1 MTSQMTAKKTSNKGN
16 LLTLEDN
23 GTPIEATIKLPGGK
37 HGFSH
42 DMPVAALAKEGVL
55 YNVPNI
61 IDANTLM
68 SALKF
73 LFENVDYDPKT
84 YTLKFS
90 KPFSPRRIELSDELL
105 SKSRSLFG
113 FMPAILSHGHT
124 LVMEGLPA
132 GCDMGDRPNSWYFET
147 LEKFG
152 VKIDA
157 SEKEML
163 LTWEDRHSAD
173 ITFEYP
179 TMTGTVI
186 AIVAASAVNG
196 TSSLHNASIEPSCI
210 EELNCVASMGVEIE
224 GFLPE
229 INITGKSDL
238 PRVEWHVLHDRVHAC
253 TYITAA
259 LLTRGKITVTAD
271 KNINVP
277 RFVEF
282 LRDAGVEVTDTGTS
296 ITAEFPKQGYLNPV
310 RIDTGSEPLFSSDWM
325 APVVLLL
332 ATRSKGKSIV
342 TDNVFPDRLQCLENF
357 KRLGLD
363 NVKLTHTTI
372 AGRRALYAEI
382 DGQPDMILKAGNA
395 GECPDLR
402 GSTAVALAALVADGP
417 VTMDNDFHL
426 RRGYENLPATL
437 EELRKQSKET
447 KEA

>member
-1 MTSQMTAKKTSNKGN
+1 MTNQTTTSKPVNKGDS
-16 LLTLEDN
+16 LTLEHD
-23 GTPIEATIKLPGGK
+23 GTPLVGSIKIPGGK

-42 DMPVAALAKEGVL
+42 DMPVAALADEGIL

-68 SALKF
+68 SALR
-73 LFENVDYDPKT
+73 LIFEQVEYDPKS

-90 KPFSPRRIELSDELL
+90 KPFSPRRVELSDELL

-113 FMPAILSHGHT
+113 FMPAILSHRHT

-163 LTWEDRHSAD
+163 LTWEDRRPAD

-186 AIVAASAVNG
+186 AIVAASVVDG

-229 INITGKSDL
+229 LKITGKSKL
-238 PRVEWHVLHDRVHAC
+238 PRVEWQVLHDRVHAC

-259 LLTRGKITVTAD
+259 LLTRGKVTVTAD

-296 ITAEFPKQGYLNPV
+296 ITAEFPKRGYLNPV
-310 RIDTGSEPLFSSDWM
+310 RLDTGSEPLFSSDWM

-332 ATRSKGKSIV
+332 ATRSKGTSIV

-357 KRLGLD
+357 KKLGLN

-372 AGRRALYAEI
+372 AGRRALHAEI
-382 DGQPDMILKAGNA
+382 DGQPDMVLESGNI

-402 GSTAVALAALVADGP
+402 GSTALALAALVADGP
-417 VTMDNDFHL
+417 VTMENDFHL

-437 EELRKQSKET
+437 DELRKQSKEA

>member
-1 MTSQMTAKKTSNKGN
+1 MVNQTVTRTINKGN
-16 LLTLEDN
+16 VLTLSHD
-23 GTPIEATIKLPGGK
+23 GQSIEGVVKLSGGK

-42 DMPVAALAKEGVL
+42 DIPVAALANKGVL

-61 IDANTLM
+61 IDATTLIE
-68 SALKF
+68 ALRF
-73 LFENVDYDPKT
+73 IFEQVNYDAQT
-84 YTLKFS
+84 YTLEFS
-90 KPFSPRRIELSDELL
+90 SPLSPRRIELSSELL

-132 GCDMGDRPNSWYFET
+132 GCDMGDRPNAWYFET

-152 VKIDA
+152 VEIDA
-157 SEKEML
+157 SPEEML
-163 LTWEDRHSAD
+163 LTWKNRRPAD
-173 ITFEYP
+173 IKFEYP

-186 AIVAASAVNG
+186 AIAAASAVNG
-196 TSSLHNASIEPSCI
+196 VSTLSNASIEPSCI
-210 EELNCVASMGVEIE
+210 EELDCARSMGVEIE

-229 INITGKSDL
+229 IKISGKETL
-238 PRVEWHVLHDRVHAC
+238 PSVEWHVLHDRVHAC

-259 LLTRGKITVTAD
+259 LMTRGKITVTAD

-282 LRDAGVEVTDTGTS
+282 LRDAGVEVTDTGTG
-296 ITAEFPKQGYLNPV
+296 ITAEFPKRGYLNPV
-310 RIDTGSEPLFSSDWM
+310 RVDTGSEPLFSSDWM

-342 TDNVFPDRLQCLENF
+342 TDNVFPDRLQCLENL
-357 KRLGLD
+357 KKLGLN

-372 AGRRALYAEI
+372 AGRRALHAEI
-382 DGQPDMILKAGNA
+382 DGRPDIILRGGNV

-402 GSTAVALAALVADGP
+402 GSTALALAALVAEGS

-426 RRGYENLPATL
+426 RRGYEDLSATL
-437 EELRKQSKET
+437 SELRLQSKKV

>member
-1 MTSQMTAKKTSNKGN
+1 MTNQTTTKKLANKGN
-16 LLTLEDN
+16 SLTLEHD
-23 GTPIEATIKLPGGK
+23 GSPLVGTIKLPGGK

-42 DMPVAALAKEGVL
+42 DMPVAALAEEGVL

-68 SALKF
+68 SALRF
-73 LFENVDYDPKT
+73 IFENVEYDPKT

-90 KPFSPRRIELSDELL
+90 KPFSPRRVELSDELL

-163 LTWEDRHSAD
+163 LTWEDRHPAD

-186 AIVAASAVNG
+186 AIVAASAVDG
-196 TSSLHNASIEPSCI
+196 TSSLQNASVEPSCI
-210 EELNCVASMGVEIE
+210 EELNCVASMGVKIE

-229 INITGKSDL
+229 IKITGKSKI
-238 PRVEWHVLHDRVHAC
+238 PRVEWQVLHDRVHAC

-271 KNINVP
+271 KNIWIP
-277 RFVEF
+277 RFVDF
-282 LRDAGVEVTDTGTS
+282 LRDAGVKVIDAGTS
-296 ITAEFPKQGYLNPV
+296 ITAEFPKRGYLNPV

-357 KRLGLD
+357 KKLGLD
-363 NVKLTHTTI
+363 NVTLTHTTI
-372 AGRRALYAEI
+372 AGRRALFAEI
-382 DGQPDMILKAGNA
+382 EGQPDMVLKGGNA

-417 VTMDNDFHL
+417 VTMENDFHL
-426 RRGYENLPATL
+426 RRGYEDLAATL
-437 EELRKQSKET
+437 KDLREQSKKT